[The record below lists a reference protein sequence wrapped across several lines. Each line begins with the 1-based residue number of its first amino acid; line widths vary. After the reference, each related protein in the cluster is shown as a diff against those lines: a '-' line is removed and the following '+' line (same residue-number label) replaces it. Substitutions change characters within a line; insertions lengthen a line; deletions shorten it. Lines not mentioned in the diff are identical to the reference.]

1 MATIGV
7 AYNVKMME
15 AWMVVPGMFL
25 YYFIAIKLPWKKL
38 LVNFFAALAILGVT
52 SLTYSV
58 VVDAIPQSQH
68 PWVGSTSDDSE
79 ISLSFGYNGVERLL
93 GMSSGSESSSSAP
106 SGSSLTKPS
115 GMPSGSSTS
124 NTTSMS
130 KSSTAPTVS
139 GSMTGLSGSLLTL
152 ASKKLTSS
160 ELTSLESLVSSEAK
174 GSLTSTQKTQLT
186 SLLSKAGIATSQLAS
201 ALESN
206 QSSQSNQGGLS
217 GSGRNSAGG
226 GLFNNG
232 SVGLFRL
239 FNAEFGPTSS
249 WFLPT
254 ALFGLFIG
262 FFATRKRKSKWYTLT
277 DKQKETL
284 LWADW
289 LIPVGGFFSVAGFF
303 RSYYLD
309 MMDAPIT
316 ALTGIAIVELVRS
329 AKASKAK
336 LNWANIVGAL
346 LVLATYGVQAIF
358 TYSTYKIPTLV
369 VGVLAVAIIPNKH
382 GLKARAAASIAVLS
396 ISTFWWA
403 LTPTLSSE
411 SAETPTVSAG
421 TSVPYII
428 QSGKAVMTLG
438 GFSDSDPSI
447 TLAKFKTLVKEG
459 KVKYFLA
466 GGGMGAGAEAQAKS
480 RP

>member
-1 MATIGV
+1 
-7 AYNVKMME
+7 
-15 AWMVVPGMFL
+15 
-25 YYFIAIKLPWKKL
+25 
-38 LVNFFAALAILGVT
+38 
-52 SLTYSV
+52 
-58 VVDAIPQSQH
+58 
-68 PWVGSTSDDSE
+68 
-79 ISLSFGYNGVERLL
+79 
-93 GMSSGSESSSSAP
+93 
-106 SGSSLTKPS
+106 
-115 GMPSGSSTS
+115 
-124 NTTSMS
+124 
-130 KSSTAPTVS
+130 
-139 GSMTGLSGSLLTL
+139 
-152 ASKKLTSS
+152 
-160 ELTSLESLVSSEAK
+160 
-174 GSLTSTQKTQLT
+174 LT
-186 SLLSKAGIATSQLAS
+186 SLLSKAGITTSQLAS

-206 QSSQSNQGGLS
+206 QSSQSNQGGPS
-217 GSGRNSAGG
+217 GSGGNSAGG

-239 FNAEFGPTSS
+239 FNAELGPTSS

-262 FFATRKRKSKWYTLT
+262 FFATRKRKSKWYALT

-284 LWADW
+284 LWAGW

-303 RSYYLD
+303 HSYYLD
-309 MMDAPIT
+309 MMGAPIA

-346 LVLATYGVQAIF
+346 LVLATYGVQASF

-369 VGVLAVAIIPNKH
+369 VGVLAIAIALAWLIPSKH

-396 ISTFWWA
+396 IFTFWWA

-411 SAETPTVSAG
+411 SAETPTVGPSLYQSGGQGASGGMRSNLDTNVLKYTEAHQGSTTYLFATVSAG
-421 TSVPYII
+421 TSEPYII

-438 GFSDSDPSI
+438 GFSGSDPSI

-466 GGGMGAGAEAQAKS
+466 GGGMGAGGGSSSQISAIESWIEANAKKVTS
-480 RP
+480 VSSTSTSSTSSKTISASSTAPTGTAPTGTAPSEMTGTAPTGTAPTGSAPSGMTGTAPTGSAPSGAPTASSSAKTTSSSTSSTSASSTQSSGGPGGQQSTTLYDLTTITNFS